1 MIFER
6 IFDDRMKYAPHVW
19 HSVFDICVLDACG
32 SSFSPFQCVVT
43 CRLNARDF
51 VMEIMKGISSGKIT
65 VVTLSQTLQVKRNAV
80 FHIIVGGGLEMF
92 QTIKQ

>member
-1 MIFER
+1 MFER

-19 HSVFDICVLDACG
+19 HSVFLDIRLLDAWG

-51 VMEIMKGISSGKIT
+51 VMEIKKGISSGKIT

-80 FHIIVGGGLEMF
+80 FDIIVGGGLEMF